1 MSETVEIRGNRKE
14 RVGVVVS
21 DVQDKTIVVL
31 VERRTAHP
39 LYRKVVKVS
48 KKYTAHDEA
57 NKAKVGDN
65 GKLFGSLTSK
75 EISESL
81 KSEYKIDVDKKKIN
95 LKEPIKQIGTTTVQI
110 KLFEGI
116 VANLKVTIEA
126 K

>member
-48 KKYTAHDEA
+48 KKYTAHDEQNSA
-57 NKAKVGDN
+57 KKGDLVRIVETRPLSKNKRWRLV
-65 GKLFGSLTSK
+65 
-75 EISESL
+75 EIVRS
-81 KSEYKIDVDKKKIN
+81 
-95 LKEPIKQIGTTTVQI
+95 
-110 KLFEGI
+110 
-116 VANLKVTIEA
+116 AVTE
-126 K
+126 